1 MPKTTANR
9 VITLILKN
17 CVLSLIPMVKA
28 NISFP
33 NLNELHLEMFRHI
46 YGQPSNEE
54 LLRIMKLP
62 GDNLKKLKLKGY
74 MPLEAFLDAEI
85 KVEV

>member
-1 MPKTTANR
+1 
-9 VITLILKN
+9 
-17 CVLSLIPMVKA
+17 MVKA

-62 GDNLKKLKLKGY
+62 GDNLKKLKLEGY
-74 MPLEAFLDAEI
+74 MPLKAFLDAEI

>member
-1 MPKTTANR
+1 
-9 VITLILKN
+9 
-17 CVLSLIPMVKA
+17 MVKA